1 MTIVDGLGLEAD
13 AVAGAVNDAGG
24 EPLAILLKAMR
35 LDETQAQQVF
45 LLASPVGRNVQA
57 FFPLTDLY
65 AGMEQSTAQTLCD
78 AWRLSVSVRGAGYEP
93 HLAENGERR
102 RSTAH
107 ESPRRDEGEDLA
119 RRA

>member
-24 EPLAILLKAMR
+24 EALAVLLKAMR

-78 AWRLSVSVRGAGYEP
+78 AWRLSASVAGP
-93 HLAENGERR
+93 ATSRISPRMASAAAAARTNR
-102 RSTAH
+102 
-107 ESPRRDEGEDLA
+107 PRRDEGEDLA